1 MYEALS
7 LIPKYKKEEKRL
19 KNISKIKGASIIPLK
34 IMAYRFF
41 FKFYVAH
48 AYNFSYFRVRCRRIV
63 SSRPA

>member
-41 FKFYVAH
+41 LNSMWRMPIILATSESD
-48 AYNFSYFRVRCRRIV
+48 AGGL
-63 SSRPA
+63 